1 MELNRSE
8 IQDFQGVAKGDVS
21 LEAAAAALDENDG
34 DLIAA
39 FDQLWVERYGVQQMG
54 THKSFFQI
62 ALDVLKE
69 EICGDKGFRAQLE
82 ACKKDPKSATMLT
95 GAVVYLSNLAHAKGL
110 PLDPALSTVFILY
123 LSRLSLDTFC
133 QYLQQPKE

>member
-8 IQDFQGVAKGDVS
+8 IQDFQQMAKGDVS

-34 DLIAA
+34 DLVAA

-54 THKSFFQI
+54 NHKSFFQI
-62 ALDVLKE
+62 AVDVLKE
-69 EICGDKGFRAQLE
+69 EICGDKGFRTQLE
-82 ACKKDPKSATMLT
+82 AWKKDPKSATMLT
-95 GAVVYLSNLAHAKGL
+95 GAIIYLSNLAHAKGL
-110 PLDPALSTVFILY
+110 PLDPTLSTMVVLY

-133 QYLQQPKE
+133 RYLQQPSE